1 MTVEFKNFVKF
12 AIEEV
17 KALKNAGKKIDK
29 AVNYIGAQFKG
40 EPAFLSEVHQDN
52 QHFIYSAIDFVLGHY
67 PNLKDGIADYINGES
82 TVDVLT
88 DLITDKDTLLVLTL
102 DAVKETAVKMIDLNG
117 SVTTLEIKQIVRNA
131 GYKAD
136 QRNVSNF
143 MNELYVEGF
152 LKFETVINSGDPH
165 RLYKPGNEYYVFD
178 LSAVKVQDDAT
189 VTSDATTSTVAPDNS
204 NSLDNVIKN
213 STIVP
218 TVVTSD
224 KAERNQKIKDD
235 FATGNYKVVELA
247 TIYGLADRTISRIVY
262 GK

>member
-1 MTVEFKNFVKF
+1 
-12 AIEEV
+12 
-17 KALKNAGKKIDK
+17 
-29 AVNYIGAQFKG
+29 
-40 EPAFLSEVHQDN
+40 
-52 QHFIYSAIDFVLGHY
+52 VLGHY

-136 QRNVSNF
+136 QRNVSDL

-152 LKFETVINSGDPH
+152 LKFDTVINNGDPH

-178 LSAVKVQDDAT
+178 LSAVNVQDDEVINDSTT
-189 VTSDATTSTVAPDNS
+189 VTTDNS
-204 NSLDNVIKN
+204 DSLDNVIKN
-213 STIVP
+213 STVVP
-218 TVVTSD
+218 TVVSSD

>member
-29 AVNYIGAQFKG
+29 SVNYIGAQFQN
-40 EPAFLSEVHQDN
+40 EPEYLSEVTQN
-52 QHFIYSAIDFVLGHY
+52 NEHFVYSAIDFVLGHY

-82 TVDVLT
+82 DVNPLQE
-88 DLITDKDTLLVLTL
+88 LLVDKTNLLTLTL
-102 DAVKETAVKMIDLNG
+102 DVVKETAVKMIDLNG

-136 QRNVSNF
+136 QRNVSDL
-143 MNELYVEGF
+143 MNQLYVEGF
-152 LKFETVINSGDPH
+152 LKFETVINNGDPH

-178 LSAVKVQDDAT
+178 LSAVKVQDDVT
-189 VTSDATTSTVAPDNS
+189 VTNDEEASTVTTDNS
-204 NSLDNVIKN
+204 DSLDNIIKN
-213 STIVP
+213 STVVP
-218 TVVTSD
+218 KVVTSD

-247 TIYGLADRTISRIVY
+247 TIYGLADRTIRTIVY

>member
-29 AVNYIGAQFKG
+29 AVNYIGAQFKD
-40 EPAFLSEVHQDN
+40 EPQYLSEVTQN
-52 QHFIYSAIDFVLGHY
+52 NEHFVYSAIDFMLGHY

-136 QRNVSNF
+136 QRNVSDF

-152 LKFETVINSGDPH
+152 LKFDTVINNGDPH

-178 LSAVKVQDDAT
+178 LSSVKVQDDAT
-189 VTSDATTSTVAPDNS
+189 VINDSTTVTTDNS

>member
-29 AVNYIGAQFKG
+29 TVNYIGAQFKD
-40 EPAFLSEVHQDN
+40 EPQYLSEVTQN
-52 QHFIYSAIDFVLGHY
+52 NEHFVYSAIDFVLGHY

-136 QRNVSNF
+136 QRNVSDL

-152 LKFETVINSGDPH
+152 LKFDTVINNGDPH

-178 LSAVKVQDDAT
+178 LSAVNVQDDEVINDSTT
-189 VTSDATTSTVAPDNS
+189 VTTDNS
-204 NSLDNVIKN
+204 DSLDNVIKN
-213 STIVP
+213 STVVP
-218 TVVTSD
+218 TVVSSD